1 MKRKY
6 DIEEIK
12 RLLDT
17 YYEGNTSIE
26 QEKLLCDFFASATE
40 IPSELEADRHLF
52 NSLLFANKDHI
63 NVPDNLEVQLISHI
77 DNLEKAENINNRK
90 WIKPFAYLSAVA
102 CIIALFTIGVK
113 FINIENKLIE
123 NETILVSGINSNDT
137 IDNKNDNIAKIER
150 QEPDI
155 AESAIEVPQKTNAK
169 KVAKRQRINKTRQL
183 KSISEEQIAYENTEK
198 ALLLLSEKL
207 NKAQEGI
214 NKTKSTI
221 NDINNTIID
230 II

>member
-6 DIEEIK
+6 DIDEIK

-26 QEKLLCDFFASATE
+26 QEKLLCDFFATTTDIPAELESERQMFMALQSATKTDID
-40 IPSELEADRHLF
+40 IPADLEQ
-52 NSLLFANKDHI
+52 SLIA
-63 NVPDNLEVQLISHI
+63 HI
-77 DNLEKAENINNRK
+77 DNLERQETQNRRK
-90 WIKPFAYLSAVA
+90 WIKPFSIISVA
-102 CIIALFTIGVK
+102 ASIIILIAIGLK
-113 FINIENKLIE
+113 FVNLNDKVVTH
-123 NETILVSGINSNDT
+123 ETILVSEIKNNI
-137 IDNKNDNIAKIER
+137 IDNKIDNTIKIEQ
-150 QEPDI
+150 QEPDL
-155 AESAIEVPQKTNAK
+155 AEEATKKTQETKTK
-169 KVAKRQRINKTRQL
+169 KRIKRQRINKTNQL
-183 KSISEEQIAYENTEK
+183 KSVSEEQIAYENTEK

>member
-26 QEKLLCDFFASATE
+26 QEKLLCDFFATTTDIPAELESERQMFMALQSATKTDID
-40 IPSELEADRHLF
+40 IPADLEQ
-52 NSLLFANKDHI
+52 SLIA
-63 NVPDNLEVQLISHI
+63 HI
-77 DNLEKAENINNRK
+77 DNLERQETQNRRK
-90 WIKPFAYLSAVA
+90 WIKPFSIISVA
-102 CIIALFTIGVK
+102 ASIIILIAIGLK
-113 FINIENKLIE
+113 FVNLNDKVVTH
-123 NETILVSGINSNDT
+123 ETILVSEIKNNI
-137 IDNKNDNIAKIER
+137 IDNKIDNTIKIEQ
-150 QEPDI
+150 QEPDL
-155 AESAIEVPQKTNAK
+155 AEEATKKTQETKTK
-169 KVAKRQRINKTRQL
+169 KRIKRQRINKTNQL
-183 KSISEEQIAYENTEK
+183 KSVSEEQIAYENTEK